1 MGSNDKK
8 MSLRNKVLKMYP
20 LFQLLFLKMNNEMTH
35 AAQLRNNDIG

>member
-20 LFQLLFLKMNNEMTH
+20 IFQLLFIKMNNELAH
-35 AAQLRNNDIG
+35 AA